1 MATSI
6 RLQRSH
12 SRNSFDTK
20 MVKTATGRNS
30 FVANKKGVAFR
41 IGLLVEMMVGSSVT
55 VSDMTEGLQEVHRS
69 YNENDVSQPLKQMIR
84 YGIAQQHGSGRDATY
99 SLTSNGK
106 RIWTNAKLTWK

>member
-20 MVKTATGRNS
+20 MVKTADGRNA
-30 FVANKKGVAFR
+30 FLANKKGVAFR
-41 IGLLVEMMVGSSVT
+41 IGLLVEMMEGSSISVA
-55 VSDMTEGLQEVHRS
+55 DMAEGLKEVHSS
-69 YNENDVSQPLKQMIR
+69 YNQNDVSQPLKQMVR
-84 YGIAQQHGSGRDATY
+84 YGIAQRHGEGRDATY

-106 RIWTNAKLTWK
+106 RIWNAAKLNWK

>member
-20 MVKTATGRNS
+20 MVKTANGRNA
-30 FVANKKGVAFR
+30 FVTNKKGVALR
-41 IGLLVEMMVGSSVT
+41 IGLLVEMMEGTSVST
-55 VSDMTEGLQEVHRS
+55 SDMLAKLQEVHRS
-69 YNENDVSQPLKQMIR
+69 YVMNDVSQPLRQMIR
-84 YGIAQQHGSGRDATY
+84 YGIAQRHGQGAGAVY

-106 RIWTNAKLTWK
+106 RIWSNAKLNWK